1 MDYHVFLLSRIRE
14 RFDQTGDNRESVAF
28 GVRSTAGII
37 TGAAAIMVAVFS
49 GFAMGDLVDLQQ
61 TGFGL
66 GLAVLLDATII
77 RSVLVPASMALLGDL
92 NWYLPKWLEWLPD
105 VRIESGSEEASRGA
119 QSGAMATAGD

>member
-61 TGFGL
+61 VGFGL
-66 GLAVLLDATII
+66 ALAVLLDATII

-105 VRIESGSEEASRGA
+105 VRVEAGPEQPPREA
-119 QSGAMATAGD
+119 PSGAIATTGD

>member
-1 MDYHVFLLSRIRE
+1 
-14 RFDQTGDNRESVAF
+14 
-28 GVRSTAGII
+28 
-37 TGAAAIMVAVFS
+37 MVAVFS

-61 TGFGL
+61 VGFGL

-105 VRIESGSEEASRGA
+105 VRIESGQDEATRRA